1 MAARNP
7 IYNQLTPFLQ
17 KATIR
22 PSAFLHR
29 ATSPWDSLAAWEGKN
44 MNSLSMPIPQEES
57 FSLGMIVLYNWWNW
71 LGNFLCH
78 FVPKEDHFSLDIL
91 KGCLFL
97 IQVLVARWNLN
108 PLSVTSGE
116 KLFVRGELLARG
128 WFDMLSSGSIWLVLL
143 LDQSEYTLLV

>member
-29 ATSPWDSLAAWEGKN
+29 ATSPWDTLAGRVRTRCQWQF
-44 MNSLSMPIPQEES
+44 QEES
-57 FSLGMIVLYNWWNW
+57 FSLGMIMMQNLPRWWNW

-116 KLFVRGELLARG
+116 KLFVRGELLAWG
-128 WFDMLSSGSIWLVLL
+128 WLDMLSSGSIWLVLV